1 MAFSYFPHT
10 EDDIRTMLER
20 IGVGSLEEL
29 YSDVPQD
36 VIYRKEYE
44 LPDAMSEHEV
54 RQYFDGLASQNRR
67 MTCLC
72 GLGAYDH
79 YCPAVIP
86 YIISRAEFLTA
97 YTPYQPEVSQGTLR
111 YIFEYQSMIT
121 ELTGMDCA
129 NASMY
134 DGATA
139 AAEAVMMAMASTKK
153 KTRVLLSEGLL
164 PQVTSVVE
172 TYAKFNGISLSYVP
186 CLDGSTSYGALL
198 AELAVGDVA
207 GVLVPGINKY
217 GIIEDLTGFAD
228 AVHAQKGLLIM
239 YSDPSSLAVIKTPGE
254 WGADIVCGDGQSLGV
269 PLCFGGPYV
278 GFLACRKDYLRKL
291 PGRIVGAT
299 RDVDGKRAYVLTL
312 QAREQHIRREK
323 ATSNICSNQ
332 SLMALYVTVYLS
344 LMGPEGLKR
353 VNDLSY
359 GGAHYLHD
367 RLLETGLFEEA
378 FDKPFLKEFTLKSVV
393 PAPIL
398 QEVLCNEGIFACV
411 EVEDSLVNFCVTEKH
426 SKEDLDRVIDILGE
440 FVISNIVSDISSAS
454 SDIPSAS
461 SDLPSASSDITS
473 ASSVIS
479 SERSESRNLLPKED
493 QQ

>member
-10 EDDIRTMLER
+10 EDDIKSMLER
-20 IGVGSLEEL
+20 IGVESLEDL

-36 VIYRKEYE
+36 VIYRKEYD
-44 LPDAMSEHEV
+44 LPDAMSEHQV
-54 RQYFDGLASQNRR
+54 CQYFDFLASQNQK

-79 YCPAVIP
+79 YSPSVIP
-86 YIISRAEFLTA
+86 YITSRAEFLTA

-111 YIFEYQSMIT
+111 YIFEYQSMIA
-121 ELTGMDCA
+121 ELTGMDCV

-139 AAEAVMMAMASTKK
+139 AAEAVMMSVACTKK

-164 PQVTSVVE
+164 PQVMMVVE
-172 TYAKFNGISLSYVP
+172 TYARFNGIELGYIP
-186 CLDGSTSYGALL
+186 CADGATSYGALL

-207 GVLVPGINKY
+207 GVLVPGINKF
-217 GIIEDLTGFAD
+217 GVIEDLTGFAD
-228 AVHAQKGLLIM
+228 AAHAQKGLLM
-239 YSDPSSLAVIKTPGE
+239 VYSDPSSLAVIKTPGE

-278 GFLACRKDYLRKL
+278 GFLACLKGHVRKL

-332 SLMALYVTVYLS
+332 SLMALYVTVYMS
-344 LMGPEGLKR
+344 LMGPEGLRR
-353 VNDLSY
+353 VNELSY

-367 RLLETGLFEEA
+367 RLVATGLFEKA
-378 FDKPFLKEFTLKSVV
+378 FDKPFLKEFTLKSVL
-393 PAPIL
+393 PAAIL
-398 QEVLCNEGIFACV
+398 QEILCSEGIFAGV
-411 EVEDSLVNFCVTEKH
+411 EVEEGLVNFCVTEKH
-426 SKEDLDRVIDILGE
+426 SKEELDRVVDIILS
-440 FVISNIVSDISSAS
+440 FVASN
-454 SDIPSAS
+454 
-461 SDLPSASSDITS
+461 

-479 SERSESRNLLPKED
+479 SEHSESGNPSTKEE
-493 QQ
+493 